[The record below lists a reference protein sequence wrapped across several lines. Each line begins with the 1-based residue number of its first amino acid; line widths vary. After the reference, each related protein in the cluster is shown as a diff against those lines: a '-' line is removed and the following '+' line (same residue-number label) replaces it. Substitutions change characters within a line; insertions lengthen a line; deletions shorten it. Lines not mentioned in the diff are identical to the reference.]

1 MEPAIKIRSILIPVE
16 DLDGALAWMTSELG
30 CAIRFRDGD
39 RYVELDASGQS
50 LALVAQ
56 SERLV
61 DRPALS
67 VRTEDLNGAI
77 DALQRRGSEVVQAP
91 VRGPHET
98 RAVLKAPGDVL
109 LVLSSKQAQQI

>member
-1 MEPAIKIRSILIPVE
+1 MEPAIKIRSILIPVD
-16 DLDGALAWMTSELG
+16 DLDDALTWMTSELG
-30 CAIRFRDGD
+30 CVIRFRDGD

-56 SERLV
+56 NERLV

-67 VRTEDLNGAI
+67 VRTEDLDGAI
-77 DALQRRGSEVVQAP
+77 DALRRRGSEVVQAP

-109 LVLSSKQAQQI
+109 LVLSSKNAQQI